1 MAGKVGLAAP
11 AVQGTSAASLFRS
24 IFWSDI
30 VWDWL
35 NQILP
40 PGANPPPGS
49 ELARSMS
56 DWKTRIVS
64 ELTGAIKAY
73 MDEHDGCRT
82 GLGLYAEAL
91 RQILR
96 SPGSPFQQALAAEY
110 RARYGP
116 PPDLECEF
124 RLQITRSSI
133 REFRPGDSYLGDDT
147 ETYAVHSE
155 PWPLEVAIRE
165 GRLLLQGPVGV
176 QYDAWEV
183 THRKCPPT
191 MQLRPFPSSLVWITD
206 LELIFDDDDRV
217 SDLILQGV
225 SVDQRGTN
233 IDSLISY
240 DQPEP
245 NQCRVLSE
253 TAGTNPV
260 DVWGTSFAGLHSQFL
275 RLDNWVIEG
284 EDSYTATDTI
294 AGRVES
300 HGDGQLT
307 EDTTITLT
315 ASQE

>member
-1 MAGKVGLAAP
+1 LQCA
-11 AVQGTSAASLFRS
+11 FR
-24 IFWSDI
+24 FQI
-30 VWDWL
+30 V
-35 NQILP
+35 
-40 PGANPPPGS
+40 
-49 ELARSMS
+49 
-56 DWKTRIVS
+56 
-64 ELTGAIKAY
+64 
-73 MDEHDGCRT
+73 
-82 GLGLYAEAL
+82 
-91 RQILR
+91 
-96 SPGSPFQQALAAEY
+96 
-110 RARYGP
+110 
-116 PPDLECEF
+116 
-124 RLQITRSSI
+124 RSSI
-133 REFRPGDSYLGDDT
+133 REFQPGDDYLGDDT
-147 ETYAVHSE
+147 EAYAVHSE
-155 PWPLEVAIRE
+155 PWTLEMAIRE

-183 THRKCPPT
+183 THSKCPPT

-206 LELIFDDDDRV
+206 LELIFDDDDQV

-245 NQCRVLSE
+245 NQCRLLSE
-253 TAGTNPV
+253 TAGANPV

-300 HGDGQLT
+300 QGNGQLT